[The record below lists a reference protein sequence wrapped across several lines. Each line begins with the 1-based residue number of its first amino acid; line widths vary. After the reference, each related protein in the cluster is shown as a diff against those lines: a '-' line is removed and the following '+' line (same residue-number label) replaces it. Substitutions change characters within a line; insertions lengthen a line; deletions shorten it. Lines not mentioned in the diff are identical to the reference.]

1 MTPQRFM
8 AWQSEVLGTVLAANT
23 TMALRSFR
31 VMQALAAGKLP
42 EQRESVRMVTE
53 KAGAFSTGLFAAMVE
68 IQRLWWRT
76 AFNGWRVQSGFPT
89 VGLDIV
95 RASGQPARMAAR
107 RNARRLSRRT
117 Q

>member
-42 EQRESVRMVTE
+42 EQRESVRMGHREGRGIFDRTVR
-53 KAGAFSTGLFAAMVE
+53 GHGRNSTPLVADGL
-68 IQRLWWRT
+68 Q
-76 AFNGWRVQSGFPT
+76 
-89 VGLDIV
+89 
-95 RASGQPARMAAR
+95 RMARAIR
-107 RNARRLSRRT
+107 FPDGGAGYCPGEWATSADGSAPQCT
-117 Q
+117 AAQ